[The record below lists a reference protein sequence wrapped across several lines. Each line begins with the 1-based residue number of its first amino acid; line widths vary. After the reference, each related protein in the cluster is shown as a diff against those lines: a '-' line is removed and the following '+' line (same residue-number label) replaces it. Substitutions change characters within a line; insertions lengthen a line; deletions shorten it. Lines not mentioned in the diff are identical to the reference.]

1 MNVKFTEITVL
12 LLKYFGNY
20 VNLNLIGRKD
30 CVKRLFCGML
40 YGMHITCNRN
50 LNSHIERIIH
60 MKDIRGLLGKKL
72 LFFDGGMGTML
83 QKNGMGA
90 GEIPE
95 LLNINNPELIE
106 RIHTEYLEAGADI
119 ITANTFGAN
128 PLKLESDISLDMIIA
143 AAMGIAKKAVNKFQ
157 SEEKPRFAAFDMG
170 PCGRLLEPLGNLS
183 FDDCYEAFAKIAKT
197 AEKCG
202 ADLIIIETM
211 SDTLEAKAAVLA
223 VKENTSLPVFCT
235 MTFDE
240 SYKTLTGGDI
250 SVMSAIMEGLGVDC
264 MGINCGLG
272 PEQIAE
278 MMENLAE
285 ISSIP
290 IMAQPNAGLPQIENG
305 KTVYNV
311 NPEEFGK
318 QCEKMAKLG
327 ASVLGGCCGTTPEH
341 IQALVK
347 RCLAYTPIAE
357 EKNITVVSSYSKT
370 VVLGKGPVI
379 VGERINPTGKKK
391 FKEALR
397 NGDIDYI
404 LGEAFA
410 QRDSGA
416 HILDVNVGLPEI
428 DECVMMEK
436 AVKAISA
443 AVNLPLQIDSSD
455 PATIERALRVYNGK
469 PMINSVNGKKESIE
483 TIMPI
488 VQKYGGVLVGL
499 CLDENGIPPTA
510 DERVEIAKRIKN
522 SAAEY
527 GIKPKNLVMDALT
540 LTISA
545 QQKESAQTIKAL
557 KRIKEDLGLC
567 TTLGVSN
574 ISFGLPRREIVN
586 GTFFALALQ
595 SGLDA
600 CIINPC
606 ADAMINTYRAFMAL
620 ECYDEDCHEYVS
632 AYAGTKS
639 QTTVTREN
647 APEEKEESINPLFD
661 IIIKGLKEQS
671 YNETV
676 RQLQDTDP
684 MDIINNVLIEALNVV
699 GREFEKGTMFLPQ
712 LMMSAETVKNSF
724 DAIKAHIEKSGE
736 KQESKGKIAV
746 ATVKGDIHDIGK
758 NIVKVLLENY
768 GYDVYDLGKD
778 VPPEEIVNAMRDN
791 DIHICGLSALM
802 TTTVVSMEETIKA
815 IRAAGLE
822 AKVWVGGAVLTQ
834 EYADMI
840 GADKYCKDALSS
852 VNYANEFF
860 GN

>member
-1 MNVKFTEITVL
+1 MA
-12 LLKYFGNY
+12 
-20 VNLNLIGRKD
+20 
-30 CVKRLFCGML
+30 
-40 YGMHITCNRN
+40 
-50 LNSHIERIIH
+50 
-60 MKDIRGLLGKKL
+60 DIRELLGKKL

-95 LLNINNPELIE
+95 LLNINRADLIE
-106 RIHTEYLEAGADI
+106 QIHTEYLEAGADI
-119 ITANTFGAN
+119 ITTNTFGAN
-128 PLKLESDISLDMIIA
+128 PLKFESDVSLDMVIA
-143 AAMGIAKKAVNKFQ
+143 AAVGITRKAVNKFQ
-157 SEEKPRFAAFDMG
+157 SADKPRFVAFDIG
-170 PCGRLLEPLGNLS
+170 PCGKLLEPLGDLP
-183 FDDCYEAFAKIAKT
+183 FDDCYDAFAKIAKT

-202 ADLIIIETM
+202 ADLVIIETM

-223 VKENTSLPVFCT
+223 VKENTNLPIFCT

-240 SYKTLTGGDI
+240 SYKTLTGGDVG
-250 SVMSAIMEGLGVDC
+250 VMSAIMEGLGVDC
-264 MGINCGLG
+264 VGINCGLG
-272 PEQIAE
+272 PKQISE
-278 MMENLAE
+278 MMEKLAE

-311 NPEEFGK
+311 SPEEFGE
-318 QCEKMAKLG
+318 QCEKIAQLG

-341 IQALVK
+341 IKALVEK
-347 RCLAYTPIAE
+347 CGKYTPIVT
-357 EKNITVVSSYSKT
+357 EKDITVVASYSKT

-397 NGDIDYI
+397 NNDIDYI
-404 LGEAFA
+404 LNEAFA
-410 QRDSGA
+410 QRDAGA

-428 DECVMMEK
+428 DECATMEK

-455 PATIERALRVYNGK
+455 PATIERALRIYNGK
-469 PMINSVNGKKESIE
+469 PMVNSVNGKEESIQA
-483 TIMPI
+483 IMPI

-499 CLDENGIPPTA
+499 CLDEEGIPPTA
-510 DERVEIAKRIKN
+510 QQRFEIAKKIRDR
-522 SAAEY
+522 AAEY
-527 GIKPKNLVMDALT
+527 NIKKKNLVMDALT

-545 QQKESAQTIKAL
+545 QQRESAETIKAL
-557 KRIKEDLGLC
+557 KMIKDELDIC

-586 GTFFALALQ
+586 GTFFALALH

-620 ECYDEDCHEYVS
+620 SCYDKDCQEYVS

-639 QTTVTREN
+639 QTTITREN
-647 APEEKEESINPLFD
+647 QTEEKKESVNPLFD

-671 YNETV
+671 YAETV
-676 RQLQDTDP
+676 RQLETTDP
-684 MDIINNVLIEALNVV
+684 MDIINNVLVEALNVV

-712 LMMSAETVKNSF
+712 LMMSAETVSNAF
-724 DAIKAHIEKSGE
+724 EAIKEHILKSGTV
-736 KQESKGKIAV
+736 QESKGKIAV

-768 GYDVYDLGKD
+768 GYEVYDLGKD
-778 VPPEEIVNAMRDN
+778 VAPAIIVDALRDN
-791 DIHICGLSALM
+791 DIHLCGLSALM

-815 IRAAGLE
+815 IRAAGLD

-852 VNYANEFF
+852 VNYAKEFF
-860 GN
+860 GK

>member
-1 MNVKFTEITVL
+1 MSNI
-12 LLKYFGNY
+12 
-20 VNLNLIGRKD
+20 R
-30 CVKRLFCGML
+30 
-40 YGMHITCNRN
+40 
-50 LNSHIERIIH
+50 
-60 MKDIRGLLGKKL
+60 DILGKRL

-83 QKNGMGA
+83 QKNGLGA

-95 LLNINNPELIE
+95 LLNLSSPDLIKK
-106 RIHTEYLEAGADI
+106 IHSEYLMSGADI
-119 ITANTFGAN
+119 ITTNTFGAN
-128 PLKLESDISLDMIIA
+128 PLKSEDIGESLDMIIA
-143 AAMGIAKKAVNKFQ
+143 SAVGIARKAVNEFNT
-157 SEEKPRFAAFDMG
+157 EEKPRFVAFDMG
-170 PCGRLLEPLGNLS
+170 PCGRLLEPLGDLS
-183 FDDCYEAFAKIAKT
+183 FDECYQSFKKIVLT

-202 ADLIIIETM
+202 ADLVIIETM

-223 VKENTSLPVFCT
+223 VKENTKLPVFVT

-240 SYKTLTGGDI
+240 SYKTLTGGDVA
-250 SVMSAIMEGLGVDC
+250 VMSAIMEGLGVDC
-264 MGINCGLG
+264 VGINCGLG
-272 PEQIAE
+272 PEQIGE
-278 MMENLAE
+278 MMKSLAE

-311 NPEEFGK
+311 SPEEFGR
-318 QCEKMAKLG
+318 QCEKMASLG
-327 ASVLGGCCGTTPEH
+327 VSVLGGCCGTTPDH
-341 IQALVK
+341 IRALYEK
-347 RCLAYTPIAE
+347 CSGFTPIVE
-357 EKNITVVSSYSKT
+357 EKNITVVASYSKT
-370 VVLGKGPVI
+370 VTLGNAPVI

-397 NGDIDYI
+397 QNDINYI
-404 LGEAFA
+404 LNEAFA
-410 QRDSGA
+410 QRDAGA

-428 DECVMMEK
+428 DECAAMEK

-455 PATIERALRVYNGK
+455 PSTIERALRIYNGK
-469 PMINSVNGKKESIE
+469 PMINSVNGKEESIQA
-483 TIMPI
+483 IMPI

-510 DERVEIAKRIKN
+510 DERVKIAEHIRDR
-522 SAAEY
+522 AADY

-545 QQKESAQTIKAL
+545 QQKESAETIKAL
-557 KRIKEDLGLC
+557 KRIKDELGIC

-574 ISFGLPRREIVN
+574 ISFGLPRRELVN
-586 GTFFALALQ
+586 GTFFALALH

-606 ADAMINTYRAFMAL
+606 ADTMINTYRAFMAL
-620 ECYDEDCHEYVS
+620 ACYDSECQEYVN

-639 QTTVTREN
+639 QTTVTHEN
-647 APEEKEESINPLFD
+647 VSEEKTENINPLFD
-661 IIIKGLKEQS
+661 IIVKGLKERS
-671 YNETV
+671 YEETV
-676 RQLQDTDP
+676 RQLETADP
-684 MDIINNVLIEALNVV
+684 MDIINNILVEALNTV

-724 DAIKAHIEKSGE
+724 DAIKEHIEKSGK

-768 GYDVYDLGKD
+768 GYEVYDLGKD
-778 VPPEEIVNAMRDN
+778 VAPETIVSALRDN
-791 DIHICGLSALM
+791 DIHLCGLSALM

-815 IRAAGLE
+815 VRAAGLD
-822 AKVWVGGAVLTQ
+822 AKIWVGGAVLTQ

-860 GN
+860 QRN

>member
-1 MNVKFTEITVL
+1 MA
-12 LLKYFGNY
+12 
-20 VNLNLIGRKD
+20 
-30 CVKRLFCGML
+30 
-40 YGMHITCNRN
+40 
-50 LNSHIERIIH
+50 
-60 MKDIRGLLGKKL
+60 DIRNLLGKQV

-95 LLNINNPELIE
+95 LLNIDRPELIE
-106 RIHTEYLEAGADI
+106 KIHTEYLEAGADI
-119 ITANTFGAN
+119 ITTNTFGAN
-128 PLKLESDISLDMIIA
+128 PLKLDADTGLDMIIA
-143 AAMGIAKKAVNKFQ
+143 AAVGNARRAVNKFQ
-157 SEEKPRFAAFDMG
+157 SEKKPRFVAYDMG
-170 PCGRLLEPLGNLS
+170 PCGRLLEPLGDLS
-183 FDDCYEAFAKIAKT
+183 FDECYNAFAKVAVT

-202 ADLIIIETM
+202 ADLVIIETM

-240 SYKTLTGGDI
+240 SFKTLTGADVR
-250 SVMSAIMEGLGVDC
+250 VMSAIMEGLGVDC
-264 MGINCGLG
+264 AGINCGLG
-272 PEQIAE
+272 PEPVTE
-278 MMENLAE
+278 MIRQLAE

-311 NPEEFGK
+311 SPEEFAS
-318 QCEKMAKLG
+318 QCAEMAKIG
-327 ASVLGGCCGTTPEH
+327 VSALGGCCGTTPEH
-341 IQALVK
+341 IK
-347 RCLAYTPIAE
+347 RLAEQCSEYKPIVE
-357 EKNITVVSSYSKT
+357 EKNITVVASYSKT
-370 VVLGKGPVI
+370 VVLGQGPVI

-397 NGDIDYI
+397 SGDLNYI
-404 LGEAFA
+404 LNEAFA
-410 QRDSGA
+410 QRDAGA

-428 DECVMMEK
+428 DECAMMER
-436 AVKAISA
+436 AVKAISS

-455 PATIERALRVYNGK
+455 PATIERALRIYNGK
-469 PMINSVNGKKESIE
+469 PMINSLNGKEDSIKA
-483 TIMPI
+483 IMPI

-499 CLDENGIPPTA
+499 CLDENGIPA
-510 DERVEIAKRIKN
+510 AAEERVAIAKKIRD
-522 SAAEY
+522 SALSY

-545 QQKESAQTIKAL
+545 QQKESAETLKAL
-557 KRIKEDLGLC
+557 KHIKDELGLC

-620 ECYDEDCHEYVS
+620 SCHDADCADYVT

-639 QTTVTREN
+639 ETTVIREN
-647 APEEKEESINPLFD
+647 RSETAAENVNPLFD
-661 IIIKGLKEQS
+661 IIIKGLKDRAFE
-671 YNETV
+671 ETV
-676 RQLQDTDP
+676 NQLRTAEP
-684 MDIINNVLIEALNVV
+684 MYIVNNVLVEALNIV

-712 LMMSAETVKNSF
+712 LMMSAETVANSF
-724 DAIKAHIEKSGE
+724 EAIKAHIEASGS
-736 KQESKGKIAV
+736 KQESRGKIAV

-768 GYDVYDLGKD
+768 GYEVFDLGKD
-778 VPPEEIVNAMRDN
+778 VAPETIVAALKEH
-791 DIHICGLSALM
+791 DIRLCGLSALM

-815 IRAAGLE
+815 IRKAKLD

-840 GADKYCKDALSS
+840 GADMYCRDALAS

-860 GN
+860 GY

>member
-1 MNVKFTEITVL
+1 MT
-12 LLKYFGNY
+12 
-20 VNLNLIGRKD
+20 
-30 CVKRLFCGML
+30 
-40 YGMHITCNRN
+40 
-50 LNSHIERIIH
+50 
-60 MKDIRGLLGKKL
+60 DIRQLLGKKL

-83 QKNGMGA
+83 QRNGMSA

-95 LLNINNPELIE
+95 LLNINRPELIE
-106 RIHTEYLEAGADI
+106 QIHTEYLEAGADI
-119 ITANTFGAN
+119 ITTNTFGAN
-128 PLKLESDISLDMIIA
+128 PLKLETDISLDMIIA
-143 AAMGIAKKAVNKFQ
+143 AAIGVARKTVNKMQ
-157 SEEKPRFAAFDMG
+157 SEEKPRFVAFDIG
-170 PCGRLLEPLGNLS
+170 PCGKLLEPLGDLS
-183 FDDCYEAFAKIAKT
+183 FDDCYDAFAKIAKT

-202 ADLIIIETM
+202 ADLVIIETM

-223 VKENTSLPVFCT
+223 VKENTSLPIFCT

-240 SYKTLTGGDI
+240 SYKTLTGGDVN
-250 SVMSAIMEGLGVDC
+250 VMSAIMEGLGVDC
-264 MGINCGLG
+264 VGINCGLG
-272 PEQIAE
+272 PEQIGE
-278 MMENLAE
+278 MMQQLSE

-311 NPEEFGK
+311 TPELFGE
-318 QCEKMAKLG
+318 QCEKIAKLG

-341 IQALVK
+341 IK
-347 RCLAYTPIAE
+347 CLIQKCSNYKPVVE
-357 EKNITVVSSYSKT
+357 EKNITVVASYSKT
-370 VVLGKGPVI
+370 VILGQGPVI

-397 NGDIDYI
+397 SNDINYI
-404 LGEAFA
+404 LNEAFA
-410 QRDSGA
+410 QRDAGA

-428 DECVMMEK
+428 DECATMER
-436 AVKAISA
+436 AVKAISS

-455 PATIERALRVYNGK
+455 PVTIERALRIYNGK
-469 PMINSVNGKKESIE
+469 PMVNSVNGKEESIQA
-483 TIMPI
+483 IMPI

-499 CLDENGIPPTA
+499 CLDEDGIPPKA
-510 DERVEIAKRIKN
+510 EDRFEIAKRIRDR
-522 SAAEY
+522 AASY
-527 GIKPKNLVMDALT
+527 GIKPINLVMDALT

-557 KRIKEDLGLC
+557 KRIKDELGIC

-574 ISFGLPRREIVN
+574 ISFGLPRREIIN
-586 GTFFALALQ
+586 GTFFALALH

-606 ADAMINTYRAFMAL
+606 ADAMMNTYRAFMAL
-620 ECYDEDCHEYVS
+620 SCYDKDCQSYVS

-647 APEEKEESINPLFD
+647 QTEEKTKNANPLFD

-671 YNETV
+671 FDETV
-676 RQLQDTDP
+676 RQLETTDP
-684 MDIINNVLIEALNVV
+684 MDIVNNVLVEALNVV

-712 LMMSAETVKNSF
+712 LMMSAETVSCSF
-724 DAIKAHIEKSGE
+724 EAIKAHIQKSGTV
-736 KQESKGKIAV
+736 QESKGKIAL

-778 VPPEEIVNAMRDN
+778 VAPETIVEALRDN

-815 IRAAGLE
+815 IRAAGLDV
-822 AKVWVGGAVLTQ
+822 KVWVGGAVLTQ

-852 VNYANEFF
+852 VNYAKEFF
-860 GN
+860 GK

>member
-1 MNVKFTEITVL
+1 MANI
-12 LLKYFGNY
+12 
-20 VNLNLIGRKD
+20 R
-30 CVKRLFCGML
+30 
-40 YGMHITCNRN
+40 
-50 LNSHIERIIH
+50 
-60 MKDIRGLLGKKL
+60 DILGKRI

-83 QKNGMGA
+83 QKNGLGA

-95 LLNINNPELIE
+95 LLNLSRADLIE
-106 RIHTEYLEAGADI
+106 KIHTEYLMSGADI
-119 ITANTFGAN
+119 ITTNTFGAN
-128 PLKLESDISLDMIIA
+128 PLKSENIGESLDMIIA
-143 AAMGIAKKAVNKFQ
+143 SGIGIARRAVNKFNT
-157 SEEKPRFAAFDMG
+157 EEKPRFVAFDMG
-170 PCGRLLEPLGNLS
+170 PCGRLLEPLGDLS
-183 FDDCYEAFAKIAKT
+183 FDDCYDAFKKIAVT

-202 ADLIIIETM
+202 ADLVIIETM
-211 SDTLEAKAAVLA
+211 SDTLEAKAAILA
-223 VKENTSLPVFCT
+223 VKENTSLPIFCT

-240 SYKTLTGGDI
+240 SFKTLTGGDVA
-250 SVMSAIMEGLGVDC
+250 VMSAIMEGLGVDC
-264 MGINCGLG
+264 VGINCGLG
-272 PEQIAE
+272 PEQIGR
-278 MMENLAE
+278 MMERLAE

-290 IMAQPNAGLPQIENG
+290 VMAQPNAGLPQIENG

-311 NPEEFGK
+311 SPEEFGR
-318 QCEKMAKLG
+318 QCAKMARLG
-327 ASVLGGCCGTTPEH
+327 VSALGGCCGTTPEH
-341 IQALVK
+341 IRELVK
-347 RCLAYTPIAE
+347 QCKGFEPIVE
-357 EKNITVVSSYSKT
+357 EKDITVVASYSKT

-397 NGDIDYI
+397 QNDIDYI
-404 LGEAFA
+404 LNEAFA
-410 QRDSGA
+410 QRDAGT

-428 DECVMMEK
+428 DECATMER

-455 PATIERALRVYNGK
+455 PKTIERALRIYNGK
-469 PMINSVNGKKESIE
+469 PMVNSVNGKEESIQA
-483 TIMPI
+483 IMPI

-499 CLDENGIPPTA
+499 CLDEEGIPPTA
-510 DERVEIAKRIKN
+510 DARVKIAKRIRDR
-522 SAAEY
+522 AADY

-545 QQKESAQTIKAL
+545 QQKESAETIKAL
-557 KRIKEDLGLC
+557 KRIKDELGIC

-606 ADAMINTYRAFMAL
+606 ADTMINTYRAFMAL
-620 ECYDEDCHEYVS
+620 ACYDSDCQDYVS

-639 QTTVTREN
+639 QTTVTHEN
-647 APEEKEESINPLFD
+647 VSEEKTENVNPLFD
-661 IIIKGLKEQS
+661 IIVKGLKERS
-671 YNETV
+671 FDETV
-676 RQLQDTDP
+676 KQLETTDP
-684 MDIINNVLIEALNVV
+684 MDIINNILVEALNTV

-724 DAIKAHIEKSGE
+724 DAIKAHIERSGE
-736 KQESKGKIAV
+736 KQESKGKIV
-746 ATVKGDIHDIGK
+746 LATVKGDIHDIGK

-768 GYDVYDLGKD
+768 GYEVCDLGKD
-778 VPPEEIVNAMRDN
+778 VAPEAIVDALRDN
-791 DIHICGLSALM
+791 DIHLCGLSALM

-815 IRAAGLE
+815 IRAAGLDV
-822 AKVWVGGAVLTQ
+822 KVWVGGAVLTQ

-852 VNYANEFF
+852 VNYAQEYFAAK
-860 GN
+860 